1 MIVEID
7 FWADYGHFSHPAT
20 IYSSLTYPIPPK
32 TAVMGFL
39 GAVGGL
45 ASIEEYRFLNKIQ
58 YSVKI
63 NQIEGKANYCFNG
76 VKDALPS
83 VKNYQQNIKQ
93 RKQFYRELLINPSY
107 KLFIDFSACLEES
120 KAIIENLKNHIA
132 LFQPYM
138 GINLC
143 LANFE
148 FISEHSSI
156 LKKNNDFIS
165 IDSFVTLGT
174 KFEIEFD
181 KNYSD
186 IRMATLIE
194 EERIFGGF
202 SDLLVEL
209 NGREILAKPKE
220 YIFID
225 NYNLIFV

>member
-1 MIVEID
+1 MIIEID

-45 ASIEEYRFLNKIQ
+45 ASIEEYKFLNVIQ

-83 VKNYQQNIKQ
+83 IKNYQQNIKQ

-120 KAIIENLKNHIA
+120 KEIIENLKNHIA

-148 FISEHSSI
+148 FISEHSSQV
-156 LKKNNDFIS
+156 KQGSDFIA
-165 IDSFVTLGT
+165 IDSFVTLDT

-186 IRMATLIE
+186 IRMPMYIE
-194 EERIFGGF
+194 EQRIFGGF
-202 SDLLVEL
+202 SDVLVEL
-209 NGREILAKPKE
+209 NGKVILAKPKE
-220 YIFID
+220 YISID
-225 NYNLIFV
+225 NYNLMFV